1 MLSLKLYTEAG
12 TGQKYRTATAAGILT
27 TNSGAGKRMG
37 GAAVCFFKIYIKIY
51 IYILCVCIYT
61 HTHTRIEKICR
72 LGDYV

>member
-1 MLSLKLYTEAG
+1 MLSLKLHTEAG
-12 TGQKYRTATAAGILT
+12 TGHKYRTATAAGILT

-37 GAAVCFFKIYIKIY
+37 GAAVCFFKIYIYFVCVY
-51 IYILCVCIYT
+51 I